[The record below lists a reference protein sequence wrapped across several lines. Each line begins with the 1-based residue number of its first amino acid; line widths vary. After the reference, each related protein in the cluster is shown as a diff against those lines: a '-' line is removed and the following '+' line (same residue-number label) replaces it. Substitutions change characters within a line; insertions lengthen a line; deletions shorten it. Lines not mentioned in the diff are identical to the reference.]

1 MRRGSD
7 EDPPDDSDVPNVPND
22 SDVPNDP
29 DVPNDSDPT
38 RSPVAQ
44 RHYDP
49 TASVELTTAIVFTV
63 ADAMSVDPRAVSTQ
77 PLYECV
83 DVEAVET
90 ALFTAEPVSSRCE
103 PDAIEFGYTAF
114 WIRVQR
120 DGWILVFESAD
131 DSPSE

>member
-7 EDPPDDSDVPNVPND
+7 EDPPDA
-22 SDVPNDP
+22 P
-29 DVPNDSDPT
+29 DVPDDPDPP

-49 TASVELTTAIVFTV
+49 TEPIELTTAIVFTV
-63 ADAMSVDPRAVSTQ
+63 ADAMDVDPRAVSTQ

-90 ALFTAEPVSSRCE
+90 ALFSTEPVSSRCE
-103 PDAIEFGYTAF
+103 PDAIEFGYVAF
-114 WIRVQR
+114 RIRVQR
-120 DGWILVFESAD
+120 DGWILVFEPAD
-131 DSPSE
+131 ESSPE

>member
-7 EDPPDDSDVPNVPND
+7 EDPPDA
-22 SDVPNDP
+22 P
-29 DVPNDSDPT
+29 DVPDDPDPP

-49 TASVELTTAIVFTV
+49 TEPIELTTAIVFTV
-63 ADAMSVDPRAVSTQ
+63 ADAMDVDPRAVSTQ

-90 ALFTAEPVSSRCE
+90 ALFSTEPVSSRCE
-103 PDAIEFGYTAF
+103 PDAIEFGYVAF
-114 WIRVQR
+114 RIRVQR
-120 DGWILVFESAD
+120 DGWILVFELAD
-131 DSPSE
+131 ESSPE

>member
-7 EDPPDDSDVPNVPND
+7 EDPPDDPD
-22 SDVPNDP
+22 DP
-29 DVPNDSDPT
+29 DPA

-44 RHYDP
+44 RHYDS
-49 TASVELTTAIVFTV
+49 TERVELTAAIVFTV
-63 ADAMSVDPRAVSTQ
+63 ADAMGVDPRAVSTQ

-90 ALFTAEPVSSRCE
+90 ALFGTEPVSSRCE

-114 WIRVQR
+114 RIRVQR
-120 DGWILVFESAD
+120 DGWILVFEPAD
-131 DSPSE
+131 DSPSG